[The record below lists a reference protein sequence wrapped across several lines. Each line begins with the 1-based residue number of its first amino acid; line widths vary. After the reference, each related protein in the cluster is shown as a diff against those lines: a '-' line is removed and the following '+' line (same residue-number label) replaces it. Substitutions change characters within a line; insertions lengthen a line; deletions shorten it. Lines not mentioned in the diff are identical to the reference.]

1 MQNAISRRNV
11 LIACGSLT
19 AVPLISQAER
29 VPDPLRKR
37 HFVLVHGAWHGGW
50 AWKYVA
56 EHLIRAGHSVT
67 TPTLSGLG
75 EHSHTATTAI
85 DLSTHVED
93 IVSHIVMEDLSD
105 VVLVGHSYAGMV
117 LPGVLASINERIASA
132 IFFDAFTPKPGQA
145 LSDFIPESD
154 KAEQMKHQEKGELA
168 PVPPYDTLAKRFGLE
183 EKKDRDWVAVRL
195 RPQPALTFLSPS
207 EAEIIHEGVSYTY
220 IRCERYSGTAIPMST
235 RWIENDKRWAIK
247 SLDVHHDAMIIDP
260 LMVSESL
267 LSAV

>member
-1 MQNAISRRNV
+1 M
-11 LIACGSLT
+11 ACGSLT

-29 VPDPLRKR
+29 VPDPLRKQ

-117 LPGVLASINERIASA
+117 LPGVLASINERIDST

-168 PVPPYDTLAKRFGLE
+168 LTGVERLTRIHEDSLLRKQAQDEHLAALCLAGELPNSPVTCAKALAGLE
-183 EKKDRDWVAVRL
+183 AAR
-195 RPQPALTFLSPS
+195 
-207 EAEIIHEGVSYTY
+207 
-220 IRCERYSGTAIPMST
+220 
-235 RWIENDKRWAIK
+235 
-247 SLDVHHDAMIIDP
+247 
-260 LMVSESL
+260 
-267 LSAV
+267 